1 MFDWREVVNDFS
13 YNLTWLH
20 RRLFNE
26 VRGELKRRFLFL
38 RLKQPRQFAKERL
51 KAPTHKAQ
59 LA

>member
-1 MFDWREVVNDFS
+1 MNDFS